1 MKMDTEIRPYI
12 SWRPAVKCR
21 YRVDLWRR
29 PPREVHTSLEDEEE
43 LLQLLEDPRRL
54 GIGRQS

>member
-1 MKMDTEIRPYI
+1 MDTEIRPYI